1 MVTKNLTLKD
11 IDIISTIS
19 DSKKT
24 TVKLVTFQETKQF
37 AVLKQYPSMQA
48 LGCYEQT
55 ISLPTGYFPKIYGIW
70 EENNSAF
77 LLEEYISGTT

>member
-1 MVTKNLTLKD
+1 MTLHKRSLMMVTKNLTLKD

-37 AVLKQYPSMQA
+37 AVLKQ
-48 LGCYEQT
+48 
-55 ISLPTGYFPKIYGIW
+55 
-70 EENNSAF
+70 
-77 LLEEYISGTT
+77 